1 MASLKFLAIFAIL
14 IICCA
19 MLGAAQDDMDTV
31 GVRVKRQWG
40 GWGGRGMYG
49 GGWGR
54 PYGGYGGW
62 GGRGY
67 GGWGGRGMGGW
78 GWGR

>member
-1 MASLKFLAIFAIL
+1 MTSLKFLAICAIL
-14 IICCA
+14 MICCA
-19 MLGAAQDDMDTV
+19 MLGAAQQEDAV
-31 GVRVKRQWG
+31 GIREKRQW
-40 GWGGRGMYG
+40 GWGGRGGWG

-62 GGRGY
+62 GRGGY
-67 GGWGGRGMGGW
+67 GGGWGRPYGGW

>member
-14 IICCA
+14 VICCA
-19 MLGAAQDDMDTV
+19 MLGAAQDGDMDAV
-31 GVRVKRQWG
+31 GVREKRQWG
-40 GWGGRGMYG
+40 YGRGGWG